1 MGPRNWCPYVHS
13 KPLLPI
19 IAQVVID
26 FHTHVLPARF
36 QQHREDYLRRDA
48 TFAALFAN
56 PKARIATAEQLL
68 AAMDR
73 AEVDVAVVMG
83 YGWTDAEV
91 AREAN
96 DYLLESAS
104 CHPQRLVAFCSLN
117 PAWGRPAVY
126 EVERC
131 ARGGAKGIGELHPY
145 TQGLDITDREAM
157 APLMDAARE
166 LGLCVLTHASEPVG
180 HEYPG
185 KGHTTPDQLYAFS
198 YNFPDNTIVCAHWGG
213 GLPFY
218 ALMPEVGQ
226 SLANVY
232 FDSAATPLLYRS
244 AVYSAAVQSAGCER
258 ILFGSD
264 YPLVGYHRALGQARE
279 SELEPDVQEKV
290 LGGNAAKL
298 LGL

>member
-48 TFAALFAN
+48 TFAALFAS

-117 PAWGRPAVY
+117 PAWGWPAVY
-126 EVERC
+126 ELERC
-131 ARGGAKGIGELHPY
+131 ARGGAKGIGELHPD

-166 LGLCVLTHASEPVG
+166 LGLCVLTHASEPLG

-232 FDSAATPLLYRS
+232 FDSAATPLLYQP
-244 AVYSAAVQSAGCER
+244 AVYSAAVQSAGYQR

-264 YPLVGYHRALGQARE
+264 YPLVGYHRALRQARE
-279 SELEPDVQEKV
+279 SGLEPDVQEKV

>member
-19 IAQVVID
+19 IAQMVID

-36 QQHREDYLRRDA
+36 QQHREEYLRRDA
-48 TFAALFAN
+48 TFAALFAS

-117 PAWGRPAVY
+117 PAWGWPAVY

-131 ARGGAKGIGELHPY
+131 ARGGAKGIGELHPD

-232 FDSAATPLLYRS
+232 FDSAATPLLYRP
-244 AVYSAAVQSAGCER
+244 AVYSAAVQSAGYQR

-279 SELEPDVQEKV
+279 FGLGPDVQEKV